1 MIREIIRELRCI
13 IALIVKS
20 KFFAT
25 RAQKEKPETKNGDLI
40 SEKPIT
46 LANGESTNYITRPRK
61 DLNFTPWP
69 MSRNLPVCLHL
80 PMTRKKLH
88 WNLVLNCLGKSLLDN
103 APNYV
108 V

>member
-1 MIREIIRELRCI
+1 MIREIVLELPFI
-13 IALIVKS
+13 IGVTVKS

-25 RAQKEKPETKNGDLI
+25 RAQKEKPETRNGDLI

-46 LANGESTNYITRPRK
+46 LANEESTNCITRPRK

-88 WNLVLNCLGKSLLDN
+88 WNLALNCLGK
-103 APNYV
+103 YV
-108 V
+108 